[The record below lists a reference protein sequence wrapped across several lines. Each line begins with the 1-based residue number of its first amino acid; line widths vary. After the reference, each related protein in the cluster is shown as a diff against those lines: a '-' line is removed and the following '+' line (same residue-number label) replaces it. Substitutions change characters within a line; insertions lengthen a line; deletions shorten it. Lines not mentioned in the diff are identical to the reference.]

1 MRNTLILVDQIDAE
15 RARGLGM
22 EAAVI
27 EATVRRARPVVL
39 TAMAAVLAFLPLT
52 LSPFWGPL
60 AVVLIGGTLV
70 GTGLTLFFLPALYAL
85 CMVRRDGSVRRAD
98 RPLEA

>member
-1 MRNTLILVDQIDAE
+1 MDLSS
-15 RARGLGM
+15 
-22 EAAVI
+22 AASLAV
-27 EATVRRARPVVL
+27 AAGVVAVWVGGVVL

-85 CMVRRDGSVRRAD
+85 WMVRRDGSVRRAD